1 MALSNTVKVAMP
13 KEKITFKK
21 GKGDIVYVYYTL
33 RSYRRKSD
41 NKPTSDEV
49 SIGKKDNETGM
60 LIPNNK
66 YYEIFNVDQNLSY
79 SPTSIQTFGSFYFL
93 NYISEKLNL
102 FDYLENTF
110 KDRWRYILTLAF
122 YMVTRN
128 NTMKYVNYWCEE
140 NYTYLS
146 SPLVSQRISELFA
159 SITHDER
166 LSFFKEWSKNII
178 ENEYIAYDVTS
189 ISTYSKSIDNA
200 SFGYNRDGENLP
212 QINLGM
218 YTGEKT
224 KLPIFYNVYNGSITD
239 KEQLIFMMK
248 YTKELNINNIK
259 FVMDKGF
266 YKKDNLNYMY
276 ENNYKFI
283 ICLSNSYNYVRE
295 YIDKAKDII
304 KLPSNWNNKHQL
316 YSVCMQYK
324 QDEKI
329 CNIHII
335 YNPDK
340 QVDEQKIIYSTIE
353 RLENELRE
361 VKEIPEKL
369 TKYEKYYDIKIN
381 DNKIE
386 YKLNNDKVINSLKT
400 TGYVLFLTS
409 DLKLTPIEVLEI
421 YRNKD
426 VIEKNFDDLK
436 NDLDFSRLKT
446 HINNTTDGKIF
457 VSFIALIL
465 RSYIANNLPKLK
477 NDLKKQNLTV
487 QEVLLEL
494 EKIKLTTLNN
504 NKTTIMPLTSIQ
516 KNILKTYGMSDDMNK
531 VLEKI

>member
-1 MALSNTVKVAMP
+1 MSLSNTIKVEMP
-13 KEKITFKK
+13 TEKITFKK
-21 GKGDIVYVYYTL
+21 GKRDTIYVYYTL

-49 SIGKKDNETGM
+49 SIGKKDIETGM

-66 YYEIFNVDQNLSY
+66 YYEIFKQDQNILY
-79 SPTSIQTFGSFYFL
+79 TPTSIQTFGSFYFL
-93 NYISEKLNL
+93 NSISDKLNL
-102 FDYLENTF
+102 YNYLEEVF
-110 KDRWRYILTLAF
+110 KERWRYILTLAF

-128 NTMKYVNYWCEE
+128 NTMKYVNYWCEDT
-140 NYTYLS
+140 YTYLS
-146 SPLVSQRISELFA
+146 SPLISQRISEIFA
-159 SITHDER
+159 SITYEER
-166 LSFFKEWSKNII
+166 LEFFKKWSKKII

-189 ISTYSKSIDNA
+189 ISSYSKSIDNV
-200 SFGYNRDGENLP
+200 SYGYNRDGENLP

-218 YTGEKT
+218 YTGESS

-283 ICLSNSYNYVRE
+283 ICLSNSYNYVRD
-295 YIDKAKDII
+295 YIDKVKDTI
-304 KLPSNWNNKHQL
+304 KLPDNWNNKHQL
-316 YSVCMQYK
+316 YSMCMQYK
-324 QDEKI
+324 QDDKI

-353 RLENELRE
+353 RLENEL
-361 VKEIPEKL
+361 KDLKDIPEKL
-369 TKYEKYYDIKIN
+369 TKYEKYFDIEIK

-436 NDLDFSRLKT
+436 NELDFSRLKT
-446 HINNTTDGKIF
+446 HVNNTTDGKIF
-457 VSFIALIL
+457 VAFIALIL
-465 RSYIANNLPKLK
+465 RSYIANKLPKIK
-477 NDLKKQNLTV
+477 KDLKKQALTV

-494 EKIKLTTLNN
+494 EKIKITTLNN

-516 KNILKTYGMSDDMNK
+516 KNILKNYDILDDMKK
-531 VLEKI
+531 VLEMI